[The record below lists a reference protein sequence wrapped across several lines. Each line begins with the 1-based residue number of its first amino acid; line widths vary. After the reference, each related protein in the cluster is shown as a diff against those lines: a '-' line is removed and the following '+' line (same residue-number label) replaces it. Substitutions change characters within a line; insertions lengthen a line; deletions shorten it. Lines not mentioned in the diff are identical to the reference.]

1 MEKLINSCIGAMLDC
16 KVIDEQQRAVVEY
29 GLDLLFS
36 SVVSLLS
43 FALLGVIFDV
53 EMQTFILLMTFIPLQ
68 SFGGGYHCQTHF
80 RCWMLMMVTYLLA
93 VFVLMKLPVV
103 VLWCGAIFGAYPFL
117 KLAPI
122 ENTRAP
128 FGEEFGK
135 RMRSMVI
142 AVYLTA
148 LIFAAVV
155 SWCGSECM
163 RPILVGVILSGV
175 SIVCAKIKQVNR

>member
-16 KVIDEQQRAVVEY
+16 KVIDEQQRAVMEY

-93 VFVLMKLPVV
+93 VFVLMKLPLVI
-103 VLWCGAIFGAYPFL
+103 LWCGAVLGVYPFL
-117 KLAPI
+117 KWAPI
-122 ENTRAP
+122 ENPRAP

-135 RMRSMVI
+135 RMRSVVIIVYFIAMV
-142 AVYLTA
+142 
-148 LIFAAVV
+148 FAALA
-155 SWCGSECM
+155 SPCGSECM
-163 RPILVGVILSGV
+163 RPILTGVIMSDV
-175 SIVCAKIKQVNR
+175 SILCAKVKQVNR